1 MGCSLAG
8 RLAIIARGLGS
19 LERVAGSGYDRL
31 YRYII
36 ILGPISRVFL
46 LRRDLISRLYGG
58 NILVVP
64 SSYDDVAIYV
74 NLRRS
79 GYSICR
85 GDIMYRDLGIVC
97 LERGEDLWGRIAYPH
112 DGVFK
117 LIFTEDLDP
126 MDRSIF
132 SISYR
137 SNPGRDFILISHGV
151 SQPSGL
157 VLDIWPSIRIDP
169 RCEALAMID
178 VGEARMDIDLEIIDK
193 GIIYRL
199 GASILKDYGSPVE
212 NIK

>member
-8 RLAIIARGLGS
+8 GLAIIARGLGA
-19 LERVAGSGYDRL
+19 LERVVGSSYGRL

-46 LRRDLISRLYGG
+46 LRRDLVSRLYGG

-64 SSYDDVAIYV
+64 SSYDDVAVYV

-85 GDIMYRDLGIVC
+85 GDIMYRDLGVIC
-97 LERGEDLWGRIAYPH
+97 LERGEDLWGRIAYSH
-112 DGVFK
+112 DGIFK

-126 MDRSIF
+126 MDRSVLR
-132 SISYR
+132 ISNR
-137 SNPGRDFILISHGV
+137 SDPRRGFILISHGV

-157 VLDIWPSIRIDP
+157 VLGMWPSIRIDP
-169 RCEALAMID
+169 RCEALVMIS
-178 VGEARMDIDLEIIDK
+178 VEEARIDIDLEVMDK
-193 GIIYRL
+193 STIYRL
-199 GASILKDYGSPVE
+199 GASILQGSGGPVE
-212 NIK
+212 NI